1 MVAGGTVGAM
11 DVIGL
16 TGGIAAG
23 KSAVAA
29 RFAELGARI
38 IDADALAREVVEP
51 GTPALAAIVERFGP
65 GVLDATGA
73 LDRAALGAIIFGDDA
88 QRLALNAI
96 VHPAVR
102 EAYARRVAAIE
113 AEDPAAVTIYDVPL
127 LAEARAASEFSA
139 VIVVDAPAATR
150 IERLVTLRGME
161 RPAAEAR
168 VAAQIPDA
176 ERRAMADHVIDAS
189 GSLERTLEQVDALWE
204 SILAERAAGIPSP

>member
-38 IDADALAREVVEP
+38 IDADALAREVVET

>member
-1 MVAGGTVGAM
+1 MVPAGTVGRM

-29 RFAELGARI
+29 RFAEHGARI
-38 IDADALAREVVEP
+38 IDADALAREAVEP
-51 GTPALAAIVERFGP
+51 GTPALAAVVDRFGP
-65 GVLDATGA
+65 GVLTADGA
-73 LDRAALGAIIFGDDA
+73 LDRAALGAIVFGDE
-88 QRLALNAI
+88 QHRLALNAI

-102 EAYARRVAAIE
+102 EAYARRVDAIE
-113 AEDPAAVTIYDVPL
+113 ADDPAAVVIYDVPL
-127 LAEARAASEFSA
+127 LVEARAASEFSS

-161 RPAAEAR
+161 RSAAEAR

-176 ERRAMADHVIDAS
+176 ERRALADHVIDAS
-189 GSLERTLEQVDALWE
+189 GTLERTIEQVDALWE
-204 SILAERAAGIPSP
+204 SILAERAPRIPRP

>member
-1 MVAGGTVGAM
+1 MVAAGTLGRM

-29 RFAELGARI
+29 RFAEHGARI
-38 IDADALAREVVEP
+38 IDADALAREAVEP

-65 GVLDATGA
+65 GVLGADGA
-73 LDRAALGAIIFGDDA
+73 LDRAALGAGR

-102 EAYARRVAAIE
+102 DAYARRVAAIE
-113 AEDPAAVTIYDVPL
+113 AEDPAAIIIYDVPL
-127 LAEARAASEFSA
+127 LVEARAASEFSS

-150 IERLVTLRGME
+150 IERLVALRGME

-176 ERRAMADHVIDAS
+176 ERRALADHVIDAS
-189 GSLERTLEQVDALWE
+189 GTLERTLEQVDALWE
-204 SILAERAAGIPSP
+204 SIVAERAAGIPRP